1 MRQKQITD
9 IRREKG
15 LDAVLVTNPL
25 NVRYISGCTADT
37 GCLYLSDS
45 SCIFLTDS
53 RYTTQAQEECGNR
66 FTVCEI
72 KGRDGYTDA
81 LQLYMKQD
89 SVGKMC
95 IRDRAE
101 TAWRRRGRVR
111 RHYRPSQ
118 KNGMV

>member
-81 LQLYMKQD
+81 LQPVSYTHLVNYSTMK
-89 SVGKMC
+89 
-95 IRDRAE
+95 
-101 TAWRRRGRVR
+101 RRLR
-111 RHYRPSQ
+111 RSWNWSAR
-118 KNGMV
+118 